1 MSKGIS
7 FQAFQYTLI
16 IRDATGAKITGTGS
30 IYDLEKTRTFAASIF
45 RVSQRAAF
53 VDIHPYVQDGSYAD
67 TALETIHRTGTPV
80 ATLPPVL
87 AKEPEPE
94 VAEMSGPEVHV
105 APGINAGRGLK
116 PVEQAPVELSSAP
129 RRRDRRGGKAKQE
142 EP

>member
-7 FQAFQYTLI
+7 FQPLQYTLI

-45 RVSQRAAF
+45 QVNQRAAF
-53 VDIHPYVQDGSYAD
+53 IDIHPYVQNGLYTD
-67 TALETIHRTGTPV
+67 TALETVHRSGV
-80 ATLPPVL
+80 AIAAIPPIP
-87 AKEPEPE
+87 AKEEPSGAETSTPE
-94 VAEMSGPEVHV
+94 V
-105 APGINAGRGLK
+105 
-116 PVEQAPVELSSAP
+116 PVEQAPSAAIPGATDPVELSSAR